1 MKKTLLALLALSTS
15 FTVLA
20 TLPQVGNADKVA
32 ICQYLLEENYQVEVE
47 SEAQFMINYCVEKS
61 QFSYNSYPT
70 GSEREVETAIW
81 FSPYYTHRCTVEMSF
96 DQVGMASCQ

>member
-1 MKKTLLALLALSTS
+1 MKKTVLTLMALVTS
-15 FTVLA
+15 YSLFA
-20 TLPQVGNADKVA
+20 SLPQVAPADKVA

-70 GSEREVETAIW
+70 GAEREVETAIW

-96 DQVGMASCQ
+96 DQVGMANCQ